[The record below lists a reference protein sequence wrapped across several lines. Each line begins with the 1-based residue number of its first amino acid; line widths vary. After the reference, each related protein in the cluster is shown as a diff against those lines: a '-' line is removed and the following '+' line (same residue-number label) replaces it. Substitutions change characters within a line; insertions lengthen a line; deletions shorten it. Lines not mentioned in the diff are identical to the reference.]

1 MTSIVIENISYIS
14 NCEQLRWPSRS
25 QKITCTC
32 IYVYEIILSRFS
44 TPEGNY
50 YNILIPYKMCTVR
63 RCLFINLAP
72 FFLPT
77 LRAWGGGGGGRGKK
91 CSREQSFAQK
101 IVIMKN
107 EMAVNSFG
115 QESCGC
121 TYWCHS
127 CVTPVTSFIFEISS
141 SSYAIDFVCVCVCV
155 CMRACMCVIMCAH
168 VCEQKFVLTVF

>member
-77 LRAWGGGGGGRGKK
+77 LRAWVGVGGGGGGKK

-101 IVIMKN
+101 IVIIKN
-107 EMAVNSFG
+107 EMAINSFG
-115 QESCGC
+115 QESCDC

-127 CVTPVTSFIFEISS
+127 CVASVTSFIFEISLLQ
-141 SSYAIDFVCVCVCV
+141 AILMTLCVCVCDYV
-155 CMRACMCVIMCAH
+155 CTRAWAEVCFDCV
-168 VCEQKFVLTVF
+168 